1 MRELIAEPA
10 KPERDAE
17 SVSGPVSE
25 TAAATGAATTGVT
38 GTTPAAGMSAER
50 DGSGTAGEEYADRLS
65 ALSLQ
70 RWKTALDVQRPYR
83 WNLRR
88 LNLGRVLD
96 VGCGIG
102 RNLTHLGGNGVGVDH
117 NAASIAQCTKLG
129 LKAYTSAEFQQTAYA
144 KPAMFDSMLLA
155 HVLEHVDESVADE
168 IIAEYLPFVRPGG
181 SVVFITPQERG
192 FPTDPTHIRFVD
204 FAAMKNHAERAGLSV
219 QRAYSFPFPRPAGKV
234 FTYNEFVQVAR
245 VPE

>member
-1 MRELIAEPA
+1 MRELIAEPT
-10 KPERDAE
+10 KPGHDAE
-17 SVSGPVSE
+17 SGSGSVPEATSE
-25 TAAATGAATTGVT
+25 AGASGTTGA
-38 GTTPAAGMSAER
+38 PASGMSAER

-117 NAASIAQCTKLG
+117 NAASIAECRKLG
-129 LKAYTSAEFQQTAYA
+129 LTAYTSADFHQTAYA
-144 KPAMFDSMLLA
+144 KPGMFDSMLLA

-204 FAAMKNHAERAGLSV
+204 FAAMKGHAERAGLSV